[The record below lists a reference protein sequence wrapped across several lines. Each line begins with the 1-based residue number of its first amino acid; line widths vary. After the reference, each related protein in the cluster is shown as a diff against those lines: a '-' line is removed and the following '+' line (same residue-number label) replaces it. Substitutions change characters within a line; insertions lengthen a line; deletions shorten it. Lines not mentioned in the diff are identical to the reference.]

1 MKRKSNTRPRKI
13 SLGLVFS
20 QLSYQCS
27 SIYFH
32 CLLSLHKLSY
42 VAVPFLAH
50 HVQHTDEECA
60 RWRTEHAL
68 ESWKGRTRERIE
80 QKAGKSFF

>member
-1 MKRKSNTRPRKI
+1 MKRKSNTLPCKI

-50 HVQHTDEECA
+50 IVQHTDEQCA
-60 RWRTEHAL
+60 RWGTEHAL
-68 ESWKGRTRERIE
+68 ESWKDRTVERIE
-80 QKAGKSFF
+80 HKAGQSFF